1 MRQIDHLIDD
11 PKVQEVFSAVAR
23 ERRVTL
29 RKLAQ
34 ELDIG
39 KQELQ
44 EKLHALKRAELVEE
58 MPSSIDDLNVYYLTS
73 DGFSADRKLKR
84 LGVKFRAFP

>member
-11 PKVQEVFSAVAR
+11 PKAQEVFSAVAR

-29 RKLAQ
+29 RKLTQ
-34 ELDIG
+34 ELGIG

-44 EKLHALKRAELVEE
+44 EKLYALKRAELVEE

-84 LGVKFRAFP
+84 LGVKFRALP